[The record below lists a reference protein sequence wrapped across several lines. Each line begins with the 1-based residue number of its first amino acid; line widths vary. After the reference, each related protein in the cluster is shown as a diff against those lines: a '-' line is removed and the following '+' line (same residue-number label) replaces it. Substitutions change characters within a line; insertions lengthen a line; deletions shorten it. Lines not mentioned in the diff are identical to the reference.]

1 MKKKSIAGLF
11 AFAATVIMG
20 GGLLLPVLAENSL
33 RKEAEKVHEVKP
45 EKESGGDFKQEFSKK
60 EDQKQDD
67 QKQENQKQDNQKQ
80 EDHNQDQ
87 EASGKEISFSEEQAE
102 PFMTLGKKFIQEK
115 LDVPFLESV
124 ELVFHQA
131 DDEGGVFLTWRGL
144 ESDAVSPEENSYYSV
159 EFENA
164 DIETGTG
171 TVRIVG
177 VAGNVI
183 QEMVRKLQEEG
194 RSSLLTELSDAPSQE
209 NVLYPSLNWVDGSK
223 QLHLLWT
230 NDNFDLGYYT
240 YHEVAYEEVNED
252 CTSGE
257 LVYLHSLRT
266 KMQNVAVMENL
277 SEEKN
282 EELKIQAE
290 EYASDLG
297 YDIDAYV
304 DSYVFGDTINFVF
317 TVKGSRFSQVG
328 LALNIFGDLCGKAV
342 GDDIMEHALMVRYD
356 V

>member
-11 AFAATVIMG
+11 AFAAAVIMG

-33 RKEAEKVHEVKP
+33 RNEAEKVHEVKP
-45 EKESGGDFKQEFSKK
+45 EKESGGDLEQESSKK
-60 EDQKQDD
+60 ENQKQEE

-80 EDHNQDQ
+80 EDYNQED
-87 EASGKEISFSEEQAE
+87 SGKEIPFSKEQAE
-102 PFMTLGKKFIQEK
+102 PFMTLGKQFIQEK

-124 ELVFHQA
+124 RLAFHQA
-131 DDEGGVFLTWRGL
+131 DDKGGVSLTWRGL
-144 ESDAVSPEENSYYSV
+144 ESDAVSPEESSYYSV
-159 EFENA
+159 GFENA
-164 DIETGTG
+164 DIEKGTG
-171 TVRIVG
+171 TVHTVG
-177 VAGNVI
+177 ASGSVI
-183 QEMVRKLQEEG
+183 QETVRTLQEEG
-194 RSSLLTELSDAPSQE
+194 RSSLLTELSDAPSPE
-209 NVLYPSLNWVDGSK
+209 NVLYPSLDWVDGSK
-223 QLHLLWT
+223 RLHLLWT

-240 YHEVAYEEVNED
+240 YHEVTYEQVNED

-297 YDIDAYV
+297 YDIDTYV
-304 DSYVFGDTINFVF
+304 ESYVFGDTINFVF
-317 TVKGSRFSQVG
+317 TVKDSRFSQVG
-328 LALNIFGDLCGKAV
+328 LALNIFGDLCGRAV
-342 GDDIMEHALMVRYD
+342 GDDVMEYALMVHRD